1 MITLIILLCSKCFR
15 FHGLKLV
22 RNCFGSNIYILYVLE
37 WKFNFKYS
45 SSQGW
50 NFFFYFSRT
59 NYLCWILIQ
68 FIGVGRVLSLN
79 LTWRNPLK
87 YVRWASA
94 DTSHVCLNE
103 VSCSVFLVMYSS
115 KLLITAKRIAQVKF
129 FLKWFKNPYLRIK
142 LCSVAW
148 ISTRAHVDDILR
160 QHCSKQ

>member
-1 MITLIILLCSKCFR
+1 MKIWLKWFRTKQWKLSINNTVTLKWPCSYPPFPISFSQKTFWGSHWTPWRREGFLNTLMITLISFLCSKCFR

-50 NFFFYFSRT
+50 NFFFYSSRT

-87 YVRWASA
+87 YVR
-94 DTSHVCLNE
+94 
-103 VSCSVFLVMYSS
+103 
-115 KLLITAKRIAQVKF
+115 
-129 FLKWFKNPYLRIK
+129 
-142 LCSVAW
+142 
-148 ISTRAHVDDILR
+148 
-160 QHCSKQ
+160 